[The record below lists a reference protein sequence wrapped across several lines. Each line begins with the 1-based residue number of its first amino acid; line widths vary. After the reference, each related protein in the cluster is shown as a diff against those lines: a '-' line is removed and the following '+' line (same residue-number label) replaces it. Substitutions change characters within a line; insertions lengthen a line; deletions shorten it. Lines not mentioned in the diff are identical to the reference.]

1 MGSTW
6 MLAICG
12 GWTPEW
18 VSIELSNWLDGPST
32 SFPNCDMLPEPWLGF
47 EVTTVGLVLLTV
59 GLVVLTVG
67 LVVLT
72 VGLVVLTVGLVVLIV
87 GLVVVVVGLVVLTV
101 GLVVPIV
108 DIVVTIVVLRSVVVS
123 KVEGGS
129 PNTSANPAGFSKP
142 SLSLTCCP
150 QVTPTRSA
158 NRINLI
164 LSTVCFMFSQNLFPQ
179 GFNCICNRFFLK
191 AV

>member
-87 GLVVVVVGLVVLTV
+87 GLVVLIVGLIVVVVGLVVLTV

-108 DIVVTIVVLRSVVVS
+108 DIVVTIVVLCSVVVS

-164 LSTVCFMFSQNLFPQ
+164 LSTVCHMFSQNLFPQ
-179 GFNCICNRFFLK
+179 RFN
-191 AV
+191 